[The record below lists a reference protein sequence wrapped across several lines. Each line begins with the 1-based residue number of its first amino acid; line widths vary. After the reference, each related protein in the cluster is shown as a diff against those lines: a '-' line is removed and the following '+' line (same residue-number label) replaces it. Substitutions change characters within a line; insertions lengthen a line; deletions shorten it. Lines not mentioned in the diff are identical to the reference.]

1 MFSPTSLKLFFYR
14 ISPTRTNSI
23 LLLCPKAASFSKG
36 AGSFHIHRKTM
47 ERVGCTGRS
56 RYSGA
61 TKLGT
66 QLEFFWVISDKT
78 WFYAPKHICQVAL
91 RVFEAKNWFSSAKVQ
106 TGANRPKMV
115 PNGQKTCYID
125 HLGPFWGI
133 GKSAMFGHFWSQKGL
148 FGPPCAHE
156 SFPFKTY
163 SSVTTEE
170 KVVFVRN
177 TH

>member
-36 AGSFHIHRKTM
+36 AGSFDIHHKTL
-47 ERVGCTGRS
+47 ERVGCIGRS

-115 PNGQKTCYID
+115 PNGQKHVILIIWD
-125 HLGPFWGI
+125 H
-133 GKSAMFGHFWSQKGL
+133 FGALASL
-148 FGPPCAHE
+148 PCLAIFGPKRAFLDPPVHMN
-156 SFPFKTY
+156 PFHLRLTQ
-163 SSVTTEE
+163 V
-170 KVVFVRN
+170 
-177 TH
+177 